1 MKSVNWL
8 AQRER
13 GSVGAIRLITWL
25 TLRFGRGFGRLFLYP
40 ICLYFLLTGRT
51 QRRASRTYLER
62 LHGEKVSSMA
72 ILQHMHA
79 FASTLHDRIFLLQG
93 RHGLFDVRVEGVD
106 AVHRALALGRG
117 CILLGAHLGSF
128 EMLRA
133 YGLSDSSVTVNLL
146 MHQGNAE
153 KTASVLDALGHAWT
167 SRIIAPGQP
176 DTLLRVKECLERGEV
191 VGMLGDRVFG
201 SDKAL
206 ACPFLGKD
214 APFPQG
220 PVLMAAMLGVPVVMF
235 LALYEGANRYAI
247 HFEPLTD
254 GLVPPRPERAKM
266 VEAAMRH
273 YVERLEYYCRRSP
286 YNWFNFYD
294 FWHEDSRKP

>member
-1 MKSVNWL
+1 MRRLNWL
-8 AQRER
+8 AEGER
-13 GSVGAIRLITWL
+13 GSLGAIRVLTWL
-25 TLRFGRGFGRLFLYP
+25 TLRFGRAFGRLFLYP
-40 ICLYFLLTGRT
+40 ICVYFLMTAHT
-51 QRRASRTYLER
+51 QRRASREYLSR
-62 LHGEKVSSMA
+62 VGNKPAGLGAVVR
-72 ILQHMHA
+72 HMHT

-93 RHGLFDVRVEGVD
+93 RHELFNVRAEGLE
-106 AVHRALALGRG
+106 AVHEALSLNRG
-117 CILLGAHLGSF
+117 CIFLGAHLGSF

-133 YGLSDSSVTVNLL
+133 YGLRETSLVVNLV

-153 KTASVLDALGHAWT
+153 KTAAVLTSLAPDWT
-167 SRIIAPGQP
+167 KRIIQPGQP

-191 VGMLGDRVFG
+191 IGMLGDRVFG

-206 ACPFLGKD
+206 ACSFLGKD

-235 LALYEGANRYAI
+235 LALYEGANRYVI

-254 GLVPPRPERAKM
+254 GSVPPRPERAKV
-266 VEAAMRH
+266 VEIATRH

-294 FWHEDSRKP
+294 FWHEDSKTP